1 MSNGVSGWEKA
12 SVLATILQTVVVVAS
27 LWYIA
32 DQEKQQTLFA
42 RASNTKSLAD
52 TSIQLTYQVAQDEKL
67 AKLWLT
73 SMQDY
78 EAKGDAVF
86 KDETEKFQFRNFVV
100 AQMIFYENIYYQN
113 KQGLLDPEV
122 FCEWQR
128 DLDEFIDSYR
138 PYLKKKY
145 WTPATGP
152 LYYEEFRKHVDSE
165 INNPQAPR
173 QPC

>member
-86 KDETEKFQFRNFVV
+86 KDETEKFQFRNFVI
-100 AQMIFYENIYYQN
+100 AQLIFYENIYYQN

-128 DLDEFIDSYR
+128 DLDAFIESYR
-138 PYLKKKY
+138 PYLKKY
-145 WTPATGP
+145 WTPEAGA
-152 LYYEEFRKHVDSE
+152 LYYEEFRKHVDSV